1 VSTYSHLRDRL
12 KWTSVVRACTAAG
25 ASIASFLSPPT
36 AQEDERRRV
45 HLFALLLIAVVAT
58 AKQVSGATAS
68 APFAAYVLAIAV
80 SAFAGGFAP
89 ACVATMAAVLLANV
103 HTPEAVG
110 PASRIMFA
118 LEGLG
123 VAGLVAAVTGSLR
136 QSGARLAAAQAANA
150 ELRAQQRRDY
160 LTKSAL
166 QHLEDMAP
174 DAAVFVVNAQ
184 GHIVEW
190 SRSAERMY
198 GYSAEQI
205 VGSSLAATFSDTVAT
220 TDLEQLLTECS
231 PSGLRHHA
239 VHQRSDGT
247 SVQVEFEIKACRS
260 EAGPHF
266 TVAAQDLSGRRET
279 EAFREAALRAQVAL
293 QKAADDAQ
301 GQVDA
306 LEALTDPLVNPVA
319 GLALL
324 GELLEQLR
332 STMRADGVAVVE
344 LGQAGTRVI
353 SGAGLRPAVRA
364 PGAAVSSGAA
374 DGRVVLVHNDAA
386 RVAQV
391 SALTW
396 PPTVSSIMVVPVGR
410 AGPAPVRIEVVN
422 ERRVSATEWD
432 LALARIV
439 ADRIARVIAF
449 QIPAEPATAVAQADL
464 LVVS

>member
-1 VSTYSHLRDRL
+1 MSTYSHLLDRL
-12 KWTSVVRACTAAG
+12 KWASAVRACKAAG
-25 ASIASFLSPPT
+25 ASIATILSPPT
-36 AQEDERRRV
+36 AEEDERRRA

-58 AKQVSGATAS
+58 AKQASGATAS
-68 APFAAYVLAIAV
+68 APFTAYVLAIAV

-103 HTPEAVG
+103 HTPEAVS
-110 PASRIMFA
+110 PASRTMFA

-123 VAGLVAAVTGSLR
+123 VAGLVVAVTGSLR
-136 QSGARLAAAQAANA
+136 QSNARLAAAQAANA
-150 ELRAQQRRDY
+150 ELRAQQGRDY

-220 TDLEQLLTECS
+220 TDFEQLLTECS
-231 PSGLRHHA
+231 PSDLRHHA

-247 SVQVEFEIKACRS
+247 SVQVEFEIKPCRS

-266 TVAAQDLSGRRET
+266 TVAAQDVSSRRET

-306 LEALTDPLVNPVA
+306 LEALTDPLVNPIA

-374 DGRVVLVHNDAA
+374 DGRVALVHNDAA

-410 AGPAPVRIEVVN
+410 AGPAAVRIEVVN

-439 ADRIARVIAF
+439 ADRLARVIAF